1 MRRDDYLFG
10 QVSIFDVLEHQKR
23 AVKDEVQRLQGDHLL
38 NVSEQD
44 LIASL
49 VDQFRMDVPVLKED
63 EIYVAE
69 HGDAQVDVSRD
80 PLRLIHDRSRPHY
93 LTGTR
98 TVIAVPFEGDANCFK
113 VQPQTYT
120 LNPPVATVAGSELH
134 LVYSQIN
141 QDGEALKREY
151 LQAVEQVRNHL
162 GSLRSSAKAF
172 NDQLPG
178 LVGGAVSERKSKL
191 LRDAGMVS
199 ALGLPIKR
207 RQGAPE
213 TYAVPMRR
221 RPSRIE
227 RPKATA
233 GPFKPEPTLPE
244 EEYAFILSILKNM
257 VQVMERSPHAFEK
270 MGEEDLRTHFLV
282 QLNAQYEGQATG
294 ETFNFQGKTDV
305 LIRAEGRNVF
315 IAECSFWGGEKKLL
329 EQIDQLLSYLSWR
342 DTKTALLIFNRNAN
356 FSDVLSKIAAAVPKH
371 PCFKKALGKTDD
383 SSFRYLFGQ
392 PNDRNRELTLTV
404 MAFDIPEGKTHE

>member
-1 MRRDDYLFG
+1 MPRDDYLFG
-10 QVSIFDVLEHQKR
+10 QVSIFDVLERQKR
-23 AVKDEVQRLQGDHLL
+23 AVKEEVRGLQGDHLL
-38 NVSEQD
+38 NVSEED

-49 VDQFRMDVPVLKED
+49 VDQFRMEVPVLKED
-63 EIYVAE
+63 GIYVAE
-69 HGDAQVDVSRD
+69 HGDAQIDVSRD

-93 LTGTR
+93 LIGTR
-98 TVIAVPFEGDANCFK
+98 TVIAVPFEGDANFFK
-113 VQPQTYT
+113 IQPQQYT
-120 LNPPVATVAGSELH
+120 LSPPIATVASCELR

-141 QDGEALKREY
+141 QDGEALKRQY
-151 LQAVEQVRNHL
+151 LGVVEQIRSYL
-162 GSLRSSAKAF
+162 ESLRNSARTF

-199 ALGLPIKR
+199 ALGLPMKR
-207 RQGAPE
+207 REGAPQ

-227 RPKATA
+227 RAKPTA
-233 GPFKPEPTLPE
+233 GAFKPEPALPD
-244 EEYAFILSILKNM
+244 EEYAFIGSILKNM
-257 VQVMERSPHAFEK
+257 VQVMERSPRAFEK

-294 ETFNFQGKTDV
+294 ETFNFQGKTDI

-329 EQIDQLLSYLSWR
+329 EKIDQLLSYLSWR

-356 FSDVLSKIAAAVPKH
+356 FSDVLSKIATATPKH
-371 PCFKKALGKTDD
+371 PCFKKDLGKIDQ

-392 PNDRNRELTLTV
+392 PNDRNRELILTV

>member
-1 MRRDDYLFG
+1 MPRTDYLFR
-10 QVSIFDVLEHQKR
+10 QVSIFDVLERQKQ
-23 AVKDEVQRLQGDHLL
+23 AVKDEVQRLQGDYLL
-38 NVSEQD
+38 NVSEHD

-49 VDQFRMDVPVLKED
+49 V
-63 EIYVAE
+63 E
-69 HGDAQVDVSRD
+69 HGDAQIDVSRD
-80 PLRLIHDRSRPHY
+80 PLRLIDDRSRPYY

-98 TVIAVPFEGDANCFK
+98 TVIAVPFAGDAEFFK

-120 LNPPVATVAGSELH
+120 VNPPVATVVGSELH
-134 LVYSQIN
+134 LVYSKIN

-151 LQAVEQVRNHL
+151 LGAVEQIRNYL
-162 GSLRSSAKAF
+162 GSLRSSAKTF

-178 LVGGAVSERKSKL
+178 LVSGAVSERKSKL

-199 ALGLPIKR
+199 ALGLPMKR
-207 RQGAPE
+207 RQDAPQ
-213 TYAVPMRR
+213 TYAVPVRR
-221 RPSRIE
+221 RQSRIE
-227 RPKATA
+227 RPKPTA
-233 GPFKPEPTLPE
+233 GAFKPEPTLPE

-294 ETFNFQGKTDV
+294 ETFNFQGKTDI

-329 EQIDQLLSYLSWR
+329 EKIDQLLSYLSWR

-356 FSDVLSKIAAAVPKH
+356 FSDVLSKIAAAVRKH
-371 PCFKKALGKTDD
+371 PCFKTDLGETDE

-404 MAFDIPEGKTHE
+404 MAFDVPEGKTRE